1 MKKIISTI
9 QEWWQRMGAEH
20 HRKQVMKREKELRRE
35 ALRRIQVREYEGL
48 LYFCY
53 NDIPL
58 IEVENFC
65 MSAEY
70 LLQSVRDKYVDYH
83 LTKDSWER

>member
-1 MKKIISTI
+1 MKEIISTI
-9 QEWWQRMGAEH
+9 QEWWKRMRAEH
-20 HRKQVMKREKELRRE
+20 HRKQVMKREKELHRE
-35 ALRRIQVREYEGL
+35 ALRRIQVREFEGL

-70 LLQSVRDKYVDYH
+70 LLQNVRAKYVEYH

>member
-1 MKKIISTI
+1 MKEIISTI
-9 QEWWQRMGAEH
+9 QEWWKRMGTEH

-35 ALRRIQVREYEGL
+35 ALRRIQVREFEGL

-70 LLQSVRDKYVDYH
+70 LLSSVRDKYVDYH

>member
-1 MKKIISTI
+1 MKEIISTI
-9 QEWWQRMGAEH
+9 QEWWKRMREEH
-20 HRKQVMKREKELRRE
+20 HRKQVMKREKELRLE
-35 ALRRIQVREYEGL
+35 ALRRIQVREFEGL

>member
-1 MKKIISTI
+1 MKEIVSTI
-9 QEWWQRMGAEH
+9 QEWWQRMDAEH

-83 LTKDSWER
+83 LMKDSWER

>member
-1 MKKIISTI
+1 MKEIISTI
-9 QEWWQRMGAEH
+9 HEWWKRMGAEH
-20 HRKQVMKREKELRRE
+20 HRKQVMKREKELHRE
-35 ALRRIQVREYEGL
+35 ALRRIQVREFEGL

-70 LLQSVRDKYVDYH
+70 LLQNVRAKYVEYH

>member
-1 MKKIISTI
+1 MKRIISTI
-9 QEWWQRMGAEH
+9 QEWWKRMGEEH

-35 ALRRIQVREYEGL
+35 ALRRIQVREFEGL

>member
-1 MKKIISTI
+1 MKRIISTI

-35 ALRRIQVREYEGL
+35 ALRRIQVREFEGL

>member
-20 HRKQVMKREKELRRE
+20 HRKQVIKREKELRRE

-58 IEVENFC
+58 IEIENFC

-83 LTKDSWER
+83 LTKDSLER

>member
-83 LTKDSWER
+83 LMKDSLEQ

>member
-35 ALRRIQVREYEGL
+35 ALRRIQVREFEGL

-58 IEVENFC
+58 IEVDNFC

>member
-1 MKKIISTI
+1 MKRIISTI
-9 QEWWQRMGAEH
+9 QECWKRMGTEH

-35 ALRRIQVREYEGL
+35 ALRRIQVREFEGL

>member
-1 MKKIISTI
+1 
-9 QEWWQRMGAEH
+9 MGAEH

-35 ALRRIQVREYEGL
+35 ALRRIQVREFEGL

-58 IEVENFC
+58 IEVKNFC

>member
-1 MKKIISTI
+1 MKRIISTI
-9 QEWWQRMGAEH
+9 QEWRKRMGAEH

-35 ALRRIQVREYEGL
+35 ALRRIQVREFEGL

>member
-1 MKKIISTI
+1 MKRIISTI
-9 QEWWQRMGAEH
+9 QEWWKRMGAEH
-20 HRKQVMKREKELRRE
+20 HLKQVMKREKELRRE
-35 ALRRIQVREYEGL
+35 ALRRIQVREFEGL

-65 MSAEY
+65 INAEY

>member
-35 ALRRIQVREYEGL
+35 ALRRIQVREFEGL

>member
-1 MKKIISTI
+1 MKEIISTI
-9 QEWWQRMGAEH
+9 QEWWKRMRAEH

-35 ALRRIQVREYEGL
+35 ALHRIQVREFEGL

-58 IEVENFC
+58 IEVKNFC

>member
-1 MKKIISTI
+1 MKEIISTI
-9 QEWWQRMGAEH
+9 QEWWKRMGAEH
-20 HRKQVMKREKELRRE
+20 HCKQVMKREKELRRE
-35 ALRRIQVREYEGL
+35 ALRRIQVRGFEGL

>member
-1 MKKIISTI
+1 MKEIISTI
-9 QEWWQRMGAEH
+9 QEWWKRMVAEH
-20 HRKQVMKREKELRRE
+20 HRKQLMMREKELHRE
-35 ALRRIQVREYEGL
+35 ALRRIQVREFGGL

-53 NDIPL
+53 NNIPL

-70 LLQSVRDKYVDYH
+70 LLQNVRAKYVEYY

>member
-9 QEWWQRMGAEH
+9 QEWWKRMGAEH

-58 IEVENFC
+58 LNKEDFCLDVEVI
-65 MSAEY
+65 
-70 LLQSVRDKYVDYH
+70 LDSVRCRYVDYH
-83 LTKDSWER
+83 LMKDSLER

>member
-20 HRKQVMKREKELRRE
+20 HRKQVIKREKELRRE

-83 LTKDSWER
+83 LTKDSLER

>member
-1 MKKIISTI
+1 MKEIISTI
-9 QEWWQRMGAEH
+9 QEWWKRMDVKH

-83 LTKDSWER
+83 LMKDSLEQ

>member
-1 MKKIISTI
+1 MKEIISTI
-9 QEWWQRMGAEH
+9 QEWWKRMGAEH
-20 HRKQVMKREKELRRE
+20 RRKQVMKREKELRRE
-35 ALRRIQVREYEGL
+35 ALRRIQVREFEGL

-70 LLQSVRDKYVDYH
+70 LLPSVRDKYVDYH

>member
-1 MKKIISTI
+1 MKRIISTI
-9 QEWWQRMGAEH
+9 QEWWKRMGAEH
-20 HRKQVMKREKELRRE
+20 HRKRVMKREKELRRE
-35 ALRRIQVREYEGL
+35 ALRRIQVREFEGL

>member
-1 MKKIISTI
+1 MKEIISTI
-9 QEWWQRMGAEH
+9 QEWWKRMGAEH
-20 HRKQVMKREKELRRE
+20 QSKQVMKREKELRRE
-35 ALRRIQVREYEGL
+35 ALRRIQVREFEGL

-70 LLQSVRDKYVDYH
+70 LLQNVRAKYVEYH

>member
-65 MSAEY
+65 MSAEC

>member
-1 MKKIISTI
+1 MKEIISTI
-9 QEWWQRMGAEH
+9 QEWWKRMGAEH
-20 HRKQVMKREKELRRE
+20 HRKQVMKREKELRCE
-35 ALRRIQVREYEGL
+35 ALRRIQVREFEGL

-58 IEVENFC
+58 IEVKNFC

-70 LLQSVRDKYVDYH
+70 LLPSVRDKYVDYH
-83 LTKDSWER
+83 LTKDSWEQ

>member
-1 MKKIISTI
+1 MKRIISTI

-20 HRKQVMKREKELRRE
+20 HRKQVIKREKELRRE

-83 LTKDSWER
+83 LTKDSLER

>member
-1 MKKIISTI
+1 MKEIISTI
-9 QEWWQRMGAEH
+9 LEWWKRMNAEH

-83 LTKDSWER
+83 LTKDSLER